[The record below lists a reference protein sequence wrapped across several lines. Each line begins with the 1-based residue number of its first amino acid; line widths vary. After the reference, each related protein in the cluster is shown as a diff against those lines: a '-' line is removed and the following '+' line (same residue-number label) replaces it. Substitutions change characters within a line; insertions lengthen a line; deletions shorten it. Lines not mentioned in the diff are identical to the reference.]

1 PGESSKEPALKAVLY
16 VRSEAFWTRV
26 GLFTDLGLAE
36 SFMMGEI
43 DCDDIT
49 SLLKIIILN
58 RKQMGEVQSIAGP
71 IAALCRSLAV
81 YSFAGTMSNSRAN
94 ISSHYD
100 IGNIMF
106 DAFLSKDM
114 NYSCAIFKDH
124 EEDISNPSRESLE
137 DAQMRKMKAILGKAK
152 IQDGDNI
159 LEIGTGWGSLSILAA
174 QTRDCTVTTITLSVD
189 QMMLA
194 VKRIA
199 EAGLT
204 DRISVHLMD
213 FREILM
219 NPEWK
224 GAFNKFISIEMM
236 EHVGKDFMEE
246 YWKVVDYV
254 LKEDSGVGVVQLTTL
269 PESRVRAYDQG
280 IDFIQKWVF
289 FPGAYIP
296 SVTFLFE
303 TMKTA
308 TEGRLT
314 VDSVANIGPH
324 YARTLREWKQK
335 FLDNWGIIAE
345 ALVSKY
351 NLKGEDLNIFRRKW
365 IYYFDYCDAGFATR
379 TLGDH
384 IITFTREGN
393 MEYGCS
399 LSESFA

>member
-1 PGESSKEPALKAVLY
+1 MTVTATQLLGTPTTHSLSFLRQFGSTLSQSLVDLTKSPLSRIARDRILGYLSKVEVGDLTIITSTDVWNFGTPPGESSKQPALKAVLY

-36 SFMMGEI
+36 SYMVGEI

-124 EEDISNPSRESLE
+124 EEDVSNPSRESLE

-174 QTRDCTVTTITLSVD
+174 QTTDCTVTTITLSVD

-269 PESRVRAYDQG
+269 PESRMYV
-280 IDFIQKWVF
+280 
-289 FPGAYIP
+289 YI
-296 SVTFLFE
+296 L
-303 TMKTA
+303 
-308 TEGRLT
+308 L
-314 VDSVANIGPH
+314 VA
-324 YARTLREWKQK
+324 
-335 FLDNWGIIAE
+335 
-345 ALVSKY
+345 
-351 NLKGEDLNIFRRKW
+351 
-365 IYYFDYCDAGFATR
+365 C
-379 TLGDH
+379 
-384 IITFTREGN
+384 
-393 MEYGCS
+393 
-399 LSESFA
+399 